1 MVQGGMR
8 ARTVALALIAGAC
21 AVTLLATSA
30 DARWRRY
37 YGWEAR
43 WSARSEPPPET
54 QSEAQFQREAQREA
68 WRRRDSDFADN
79 GRRGR
84 GGGALGAVVER
95 LIRGCAQQ
103 GTELRSWPFDMIA
116 QVVGPDD
123 AQRAALEALRD
134 TTRQAAEAL
143 ASSCPQ
149 AVPAAPAARLEAV
162 EQAIDAASVA
172 FEAVQPALEGFYG
185 TLDDEQ
191 KARIVRGM
199 EPQKVQASRG
209 RSVRPDR
216 DLRRELTRE
225 GSTREGLA
233 REDST
238 REDLARENLATEGSA
253 RENLARDAREGM
265 TRRELR
271 RAYAEEYRWRRY
283 AYRDRERRRGEGD
296 RERSRAA
303 ASWGQICEY
312 LTVAL
317 RGWPIREIERGV
329 RLSESQ
335 RVSFY
340 ELVTASLK
348 AADTLASACPA
359 ETALTPAGRMDIMR
373 KRLAAVRDATAAIRP
388 ALLRFYGAL
397 DQGQKVRF
405 AEMS

>member
-8 ARTVALALIAGAC
+8 ARTVAVALIAGAC
-21 AVTLLATSA
+21 VVTLLATSA

-37 YGWEAR
+37 YDWGR
-43 WSARSEPPPET
+43 YSARSEPPPET
-54 QSEAQFQREAQREA
+54 QSEAQFQREA
-68 WRRRDSDFADN
+68 WRRRDAEFADN

-84 GGGALGAVVER
+84 GGALGAVVER

-103 GTELRSWPFDMIA
+103 GLELKGWPFDMIA
-116 QVVGPDD
+116 QVVAPDD

-134 TTRQAAEAL
+134 TARQAAEAL

-185 TLDDEQ
+185 TLNDEQ

-199 EPQKVQASRG
+199 DPQKVQASRS
-209 RSVRPDR
+209 RSVRPEQ
-216 DLRRELTRE
+216 DLRQDLA
-225 GSTREGLA
+225 REGLA
-233 REDST
+233 REDLT
-238 REDLARENLATEGSA
+238 RDNSA
-253 RENLARDAREGM
+253 REGLSRDAREGM
-265 TRRELR
+265 SRRELR
-271 RAYAEEYRWRRY
+271 RAYAEEYRSRRY
-283 AYRDRERRRGEGD
+283 GYRDRERRRGEGD
-296 RERSRAA
+296 RERGRAAA
-303 ASWGQICEY
+303 ASWHQVCEH

-388 ALLRFYGAL
+388 ALLQFYGAL

>member
-8 ARTVALALIAGAC
+8 ARTVALALIAGGC
-21 AVTLLATSA
+21 VVTVLATSA

-43 WSARSEPPPET
+43 WSARAEPPPET
-54 QSEAQFQREAQREA
+54 QSEAQFQREA
-68 WRRRDSDFADN
+68 WRRRDAEFADN

-84 GGGALGAVVER
+84 GGALGAVVER

-103 GTELRSWPFDMIA
+103 GIELKGWPFEMIA
-116 QVVGPDD
+116 QVVAPDD
-123 AQRAALEALRD
+123 AQRAALDHLRE

-199 EPQKVQASRG
+199 DPQKAQASRS
-209 RSVRPDR
+209 RSVRPGE
-216 DLRRELTRE
+216 DLRQDLARE

-233 REDST
+233 REDT
-238 REDLARENLATEGSA
+238 AREDSA
-253 RENLARDAREGM
+253 REGLSRDAREG
-265 TRRELR
+265 TSRRELR
-271 RAYAEEYRWRRY
+271 RAYAEEYRSRRY
-283 AYRDRERRRGEGD
+283 GYRDRERRRGEGD
-296 RERSRAA
+296 RERGRAAA
-303 ASWGQICEY
+303 ASWHQVCEH

-348 AADTLASACPA
+348 AADTLASACPP
-359 ETALTPAGRMDIMR
+359 ETALTPAGRMDTMR

>member
-8 ARTVALALIAGAC
+8 ARTVAVALIAGAC
-21 AVTLLATSA
+21 AVTVLATSA

-37 YGWEAR
+37 YDWSER
-43 WSARSEPPPET
+43 YSARSEPPPET
-54 QSEAQFQREAQREA
+54 QSEAQFQRDGR
-68 WRRRDSDFADN
+68 RRRDGEFADS

-84 GGGALGAVVER
+84 GAFAAVVER
-95 LIRGCAQQ
+95 LIRGCAGQ
-103 GTELRSWPFDMIA
+103 GLELKSWPFEAIA
-116 QVVGPDD
+116 QAVAPDD
-123 AQRAALEALRD
+123 AQRAALEGLRD
-134 TTRQAAEAL
+134 TTRQAAETL
-143 ASSCPQ
+143 ASTCPQ
-149 AVPAAPAARLEAV
+149 AVPPAPAARLEAV

-172 FEAVQPALEGFYG
+172 FAAVQPALEGFYG

-199 EPQKVQASRG
+199 DPQKAQASRS
-209 RSVRPDR
+209 RSARPDR
-216 DLRRELTRE
+216 DLRQ
-225 GSTREGLA
+225 
-233 REDST
+233 
-238 REDLARENLATEGSA
+238 DLAREELARADSTRDDSA
-253 RENLARDAREGM
+253 REGLGRDAREGM
-265 TRRELR
+265 SRRELR

-283 AYRDRERRRGEGD
+283 GYRERRRGEGD
-296 RERSRAA
+296 RERGGAA
-303 ASWGQICEY
+303 ASWGQICEH

-329 RLSESQ
+329 RLSETQ

>member
-1 MVQGGMR
+1 
-8 ARTVALALIAGAC
+8 
-21 AVTLLATSA
+21 
-30 DARWRRY
+30 
-37 YGWEAR
+37 
-43 WSARSEPPPET
+43 
-54 QSEAQFQREAQREA
+54 
-68 WRRRDSDFADN
+68 
-79 GRRGR
+79 
-84 GGGALGAVVER
+84 
-95 LIRGCAQQ
+95 
-103 GTELRSWPFDMIA
+103 
-116 QVVGPDD
+116 
-123 AQRAALEALRD
+123 
-134 TTRQAAEAL
+134 
-143 ASSCPQ
+143 
-149 AVPAAPAARLEAV
+149 
-162 EQAIDAASVA
+162 
-172 FEAVQPALEGFYG
+172 
-185 TLDDEQ
+185 
-191 KARIVRGM
+191 VRGM

-233 REDST
+233 REGLARVDST
-238 REDLARENLATEGSA
+238 REGSTREDLATEGSA

-265 TRRELR
+265 SRRELR
-271 RAYAEEYRWRRY
+271 RAYAQEYREYRWRRY
-283 AYRDRERRRGEGD
+283 GDRDRERRRGEGD
-296 RERSRAA
+296 RERGRSA
-303 ASWGQICEY
+303 ASWGQICEH

-359 ETALTPAGRMDIMR
+359 EAALTPAGRMDIMR

>member
-8 ARTVALALIAGAC
+8 ARTVAVALIAGAC
-21 AVTLLATSA
+21 VVTLLATSA

-37 YGWEAR
+37 YDWGR
-43 WSARSEPPPET
+43 YSARSEPPPET
-54 QSEAQFQREAQREA
+54 QSEAQFQREA
-68 WRRRDSDFADN
+68 WRRRDAEFADN

-103 GTELRSWPFDMIA
+103 GLELQSWPFDMIA
-116 QVVGPDD
+116 QVVAPDD

-134 TTRQAAEAL
+134 TARQAAEAL

-149 AVPAAPAARLEAV
+149 AVPSAPAARLEAV
-162 EQAIDAASVA
+162 EQAVDAVSVA
-172 FEAVQPALEGFYG
+172 FAAVQPALEGFYA
-185 TLDDEQ
+185 TLNDEQ

-199 EPQKVQASRG
+199 DPQKVQASRS
-209 RSVRPDR
+209 RSVRADQ
-216 DLRRELTRE
+216 DLRRDLTRE
-225 GSTREGLA
+225 GSTRE
-233 REDST
+233 DTT
-238 REDLARENLATEGSA
+238 RDDSA
-253 RENLARDAREGM
+253 REGLSRDAREGM
-265 TRRELR
+265 SRRELR
-271 RAYAEEYRWRRY
+271 RAYAEEYRSRRY

-296 RERSRAA
+296 RERGRAA
-303 ASWGQICEY
+303 ASSWHQVCEH

-329 RLSESQ
+329 RLSETQ

-388 ALLRFYGAL
+388 SLLRFYGAL

>member
-1 MVQGGMR
+1 M
-8 ARTVALALIAGAC
+8 
-21 AVTLLATSA
+21 
-30 DARWRRY
+30 
-37 YGWEAR
+37 
-43 WSARSEPPPET
+43 
-54 QSEAQFQREAQREA
+54 
-68 WRRRDSDFADN
+68 
-79 GRRGR
+79 
-84 GGGALGAVVER
+84 VER

-103 GTELRSWPFDMIA
+103 GLELKGWPFDMIA
-116 QVVGPDD
+116 QVVAPDD
-123 AQRAALEALRD
+123 DQRAALEALRD
-134 TTRQAAEAL
+134 TAGQAAEAL

-172 FEAVQPALEGFYG
+172 FEAVQPVLEGFYG
-185 TLDDEQ
+185 TLNDEQ

-199 EPQKVQASRG
+199 DPQKVQASRS
-209 RSVRPDR
+209 RSARPDQ

-225 GSTREGLA
+225 GLA
-233 REDST
+233 REDAT
-238 REDLARENLATEGSA
+238 RDDSA
-253 RENLARDAREGM
+253 REGLSRDAREGM
-265 TRRELR
+265 SRRELR
-271 RAYAEEYRWRRY
+271 RAYAEEYRSRRY

-296 RERSRAA
+296 RERGRAAA
-303 ASWGQICEY
+303 ASWHQVCEH

-329 RLSESQ
+329 RLSETQ

>member
-8 ARTVALALIAGAC
+8 ARTVAVALIAGAC
-21 AVTLLATSA
+21 LVTFLATSA

-37 YGWEAR
+37 YDWGR
-43 WSARSEPPPET
+43 YSARSEPPPET
-54 QSEAQFQREAQREA
+54 QSEAQFQREA
-68 WRRRDSDFADN
+68 WRRRDSEFADN

-103 GTELRSWPFDMIA
+103 GLELKGWPFDMIA
-116 QVVGPDD
+116 QVVAPDD

-134 TTRQAAEAL
+134 STGHAAEAL

-185 TLDDEQ
+185 TLNDEQ

-199 EPQKVQASRG
+199 DPQKVQASRS
-209 RSVRPDR
+209 RSVRADQ
-216 DLRRELTRE
+216 DLRRDLTRE
-225 GSTREGLA
+225 GSTRE
-233 REDST
+233 DTT
-238 REDLARENLATEGSA
+238 RDDSA
-253 RENLARDAREGM
+253 REGLSRDAREGM
-265 TRRELR
+265 SRRELR
-271 RAYAEEYRWRRY
+271 RAYAEEYRSRRY

-296 RERSRAA
+296 RERGRAA
-303 ASWGQICEY
+303 ASSWHQICEH

-329 RLSESQ
+329 RLSETQ

-388 ALLRFYGAL
+388 SLLRFYGAL